1 MWSST
6 LPTGTVREEGRA
18 DRTYP
23 QSAGQPTGQP
33 VRQPTRPQGA
43 ERRSRA
49 ALAADV
55 DRLRREK
62 EAADAEIRRLESQ
75 VELLRGQLE
84 RQQES
89 KRAIVD
95 RYERV
100 IAELETAAA
109 TTPTAEPATA
119 EASERG
125 LLDRLRGLF

>member
-1 MWSST
+1 
-6 LPTGTVREEGRA
+6 
-18 DRTYP
+18 
-23 QSAGQPTGQP
+23 
-33 VRQPTRPQGA
+33 
-43 ERRSRA
+43 
-49 ALAADV
+49 LAADV

-75 VELLRGQLE
+75 IELLRGQLE